1 MWEWI
6 VNFFSTLFAWILSLF
21 GMGEKKVSFSEE
33 TKEPAPDHASP
44 RESDKT
50 LPSES
55 DKTE

>member
-33 TKEPAPDHASP
+33 TKDPDHSS

-50 LPSES
+50 PPNES